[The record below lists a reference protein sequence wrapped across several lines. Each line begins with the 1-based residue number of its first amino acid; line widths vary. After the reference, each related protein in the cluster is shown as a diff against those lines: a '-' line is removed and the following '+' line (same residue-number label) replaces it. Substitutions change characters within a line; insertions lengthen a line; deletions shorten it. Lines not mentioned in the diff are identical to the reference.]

1 MGWFLP
7 CNDKSEHCE
16 FYNWIPYKIQSIKCS
31 RNNIFGIYSKMV
43 VLKGIRNI
51 IIANF
56 ICFTLQLILRGKLE
70 MIFGLVPSMLFK
82 GYVYQLFTYM
92 FLHGDFF
99 HILMNMYALWL
110 FGSELEFFWGTK
122 EFYKYYFITGIGA
135 GIIYSIFNFHS
146 DIPVIGASGAVF
158 GILLAFGMLFPER
171 ELLIIFPIPLR
182 IKAKIFVFVIG
193 GLEIIYLL
201 SGSRG
206 IAHLAHLGGL
216 FVGFIYLRWKRRRL
230 Y

>member
-1 MGWFLP
+1 
-7 CNDKSEHCE
+7 
-16 FYNWIPYKIQSIKCS
+16 
-31 RNNIFGIYSKMV
+31 MV